1 MSVFYQKAKTD
12 KDQFDLLLICHV
24 LLWSKAADQSVR
36 ATRVLPCNLTSK
48 VIYNSKKDYNL

>member
-12 KDQFDLLLICHV
+12 EDQFDLLLICHV

-36 ATRVLPCNLTSK
+36 ATRVLPCNLYVK
-48 VIYNSKKDYNL
+48 GYL